1 MKKNFLFLFVAVA
14 LLFGV
19 PKTAKSYT
27 NSLSTDVIT
36 LLNNRV
42 FNIRYETVLS
52 KTNSAVFDLALDTK
66 WENVV
71 GFQVAGMYRW
81 YLRDV
86 FPVKTSGLEGFNLGA
101 QLVLGGYVWDY
112 PVSYNHSEKQT
123 DFFFQIGGEAA
134 YKWVFD
140 GFQVE
145 PRINLGIPLVKESYY
160 SNFYWTVGVNL
171 GYAW

>member
-1 MKKNFLFLFVAVA
+1 MKKTFLFLVVVG
-14 LLFGV
+14 LLLVGSHKPAQAYV
-19 PKTAKSYT
+19 

-36 LLNNRV
+36 LLNNKILNV
-42 FNIRYETVLS
+42 RYETMLTR
-52 KTNSAVFDLALDTK
+52 TNSIVFDLAIDNK
-66 WENVV
+66 WKDET
-71 GFQVAGMYRW
+71 GFQLAGMYRW
-81 YLRDV
+81 YIRDA

-101 QLVLGGYVWDY
+101 QVVLGGYIWDHY
-112 PVSYNHSEKQT
+112 VSPTLTEKQT
-123 DFFFQIGGEAA
+123 DLFLQVGGEAA